1 MSKSDVGLSKGML
14 SRVLFSFVLIGLLLP
29 TVVFSQDTDSIKA
42 LRNMGK
48 AFAQIAEKTSPAVV
62 GIKAEQ
68 VFERQGSSRFESPF
82 GDPFDDDFFERFFGM
97 PSPRRREREPER
109 QEFTRPVQG
118 SGFIISSDGY
128 VLTNN
133 HIVRKAENIQ
143 VILEDGRELDAEII
157 GTDPDSDVALIKVE
171 VDEEEL
177 PYLELADSDKLEVG
191 EWVLAIGN
199 PFGLSHTVTA
209 GIVSAKGRS
218 GIGLAAYEDFIQT
231 DAAINP
237 GNSGGPL
244 INLNGEVVG
253 MNTAI
258 VGAMGNIG
266 IGLAIPINM
275 AKSVRQQLVDTGTV
289 TRGFLG
295 IMGEDITPE
304 KAEMFNLEE
313 VQGIAITQVVED
325 SPAEKAGLKLYDV
338 IVEFEGE
345 PVANYN
351 EFRNKVAMIQP
362 GTEIELAVLRDGE
375 HEKIVAE
382 LGERPNELA
391 GQGRGAGR
399 DEPGIVEQLGF
410 KVQELTD
417 ELAHAYDTLSGVIV
431 SNVEQ
436 GSEAQRKGMRIGMLI
451 QEVNRKKVT
460 SIKEFNEAIKE
471 AGEQDKVLLLV
482 YNGSYNQFIVL
493 NIPKDEE

>member
-1 MSKSDVGLSKGML
+1 MKSTVDVRKNLL
-14 SRVLFSFVLIGLLLP
+14 NRVVICSVFICTVLG
-29 TVVFSQDTDSIKA
+29 TAGFGEDADSIKA

-68 VFERQGSSRFESPF
+68 VFERQGSSRYDTPF
-82 GDPFDDDFFERFFGM
+82 GDPFFDDDFFERFFGM
-97 PSPRRREREPER
+97 PSPRRRESEPEKR
-109 QEFTRPVQG
+109 EYRRPVQG

-133 HIVRKAENIQ
+133 HIVRNTEEVQ
-143 VILEDGRELDAEII
+143 VILEDGRELKADII

-171 VDEEEL
+171 EDDL
-177 PYLELADSDKLEVG
+177 PYLSLADSDALEVG

-244 INLNGEVVG
+244 INLDGEVVG
-253 MNTAI
+253 MSTAI
-258 VGAMGNIG
+258 VGATGNIG

-304 KAEMFNLEE
+304 KAEMFSLDEAE
-313 VQGIAITQVVED
+313 GVAITQV
-325 SPAEKAGLKLYDV
+325 
-338 IVEFEGE
+338 
-345 PVANYN
+345 
-351 EFRNKVAMIQP
+351 
-362 GTEIELAVLRDGE
+362 EILLLRRRVWSDM
-375 HEKIVAE
+375 
-382 LGERPNELA
+382 
-391 GQGRGAGR
+391 
-399 DEPGIVEQLGF
+399 
-410 KVQELTD
+410 
-417 ELAHAYDTLSGVIV
+417 TLS
-431 SNVEQ
+431 
-436 GSEAQRKGMRIGMLI
+436 
-451 QEVNRKKVT
+451 
-460 SIKEFNEAIKE
+460 
-471 AGEQDKVLLLV
+471 
-482 YNGSYNQFIVL
+482 L
-493 NIPKDEE
+493 N